1 MPKKE
6 STTEKILGRRVYFP
20 IWKDIVGFLFFSAIV
35 VALLVLGYIYDFE
48 PLFKLLTLLFELLF
62 LIIFWAE
69 LIPHVIN
76 NHQGPIAITTD
87 GEFLIIYQEE
97 VKLYI
102 DPEAIYDMDYKNK
115 KSYIVTPYY
124 YSEKVYNYGR
134 VRLYFLDDDKKR
146 KLVLKN
152 ILTPDRV
159 FENVVSF
166 LGWDIIL
173 SEDTEIDDE

>member
-1 MPKKE
+1 
-6 STTEKILGRRVYFP
+6 
-20 IWKDIVGFLFFSAIV
+20 
-35 VALLVLGYIYDFE
+35 
-48 PLFKLLTLLFELLF
+48 
-62 LIIFWAE
+62 
-69 LIPHVIN
+69 
-76 NHQGPIAITTD
+76 
-87 GEFLIIYQEE
+87 
-97 VKLYI
+97 
-102 DPEAIYDMDYKNK
+102 MDYKNK

-134 VRLYFLDDDKKR
+134 VRLYFLDDDKKK